1 MSSLE
6 QFSEL
11 VKQHLHDD
19 VQQLAL
25 QRNRFPQLSDADFR
39 FLLQQ
44 VEGYQRTCEKLPTL
58 SALPDWWFP
67 VRLSCEQCSSEATAR
82 YKAQIISPS
91 TLDLQPSTLD
101 LKPSTF
107 ATLIDLTAG
116 YGIDTFHLAECA
128 REAHYVE
135 RNAELCR
142 IAEHNFQLYRPH
154 IQVHN
159 TTAESFLS
167 SLPISDTR
175 YPLPNSE
182 ASISPSGRPLPN
194 SKASNSPSGR
204 PLPISEASHT
214 LIYLDPARRSQ
225 SGGKVFRIENCEP
238 NVIELLPT
246 LRMHADRIL
255 IKFSPMLDITAALR
269 VLGTDWDTHIVAVN
283 NEVKEVLFLT
293 GNGVIHAVNIRTR
306 EMRTDRFC
314 FRPEDE
320 KQAPLRL
327 APAIQQ
333 YIYEPNAA
341 IIKAGAY
348 RLIAEQYDLQKLD
361 TNTHLYTSDTHM
373 AGFPGRIWQV
383 IDAEIKEPKKQL
395 DKSARYSILSRNYPL
410 SPEEIRKKYKLRD
423 GDEQYLIAARHQ
435 GKPLLISAKRMR

>member
-25 QRNRFPQLSDADFR
+25 QRNRFPQLTDADFR

-44 VEGYQRTCEKLPTL
+44 VEGYQRTCDKLPTL

-67 VRLSCEQCSSEATAR
+67 VRLSCEQCSSEATSR
-82 YKAQIISPS
+82 YKVAIVQSFNLQPS
-91 TLDLQPSTLD
+91 TLDLSPSTLD

-167 SLPISDTR
+167 SLPHH
-175 YPLPNSE
+175 PLAQRPIGGTPSNSA
-182 ASISPSGRPLPN
+182 ASI
-194 SKASNSPSGR
+194 SPSGR
-204 PLPISEASHT
+204 PLPISEASNT

-225 SGGKVFRIENCEP
+225 SGGKVFRIEDCEP

-283 NEVKEVLFLT
+283 NEVKEVLFVT
-293 GNGVIHAVNIRTR
+293 GKGVIHAVNIRTR

-348 RLIAEQYDLQKLD
+348 RLIAEQYELQKLD

-410 SPEEIRKKYKLRD
+410 SPDEIRKKYKLRD

-435 GKPLLISAKRMR
+435 GKPLLISAMRMR

>member
-1 MSSLE
+1 MSLPE

-44 VEGYQRTCEKLPTL
+44 IEGRQRTSEKLPML

-67 VRLSCEQCSSEATAR
+67 VRLSCEQCSSEATAG
-82 YKAQIISPS
+82 YKAAIVQS
-91 TLDLQPSTLD
+91 LDLQPSTLD
-101 LKPSTF
+101 LKPSTLD
-107 ATLIDLTAG
+107 TLIDLTAG
-116 YGIDTFHLAECA
+116 YGIDTFHLAALA

-135 RNAELCR
+135 RNAELCA
-142 IAEHNFQLYRPH
+142 IAQHNFALYRPH

-159 TTAESFLS
+159 TTAEDFLTQY
-167 SLPISDTR
+167 PISDT
-175 YPLPNSE
+175 
-182 ASISPSGRPLPN
+182 
-194 SKASNSPSGR
+194 SKAD
-204 PLPISEASHT
+204 

-225 SGGKVFRIENCEP
+225 SGGKVFRIEDCEP
-238 NVIELLPT
+238 NVLTLLPT
-246 LRMHADRIL
+246 LRAKARRVM
-255 IKFSPMLDITAALR
+255 IKFSPMLDTTAALR
-269 VLGTDWDTHIVAVN
+269 AMGGDWDTHIVAVN

-293 GNGVIHAVNIRTR
+293 GQGATYAVNICATH
-306 EMRTDRFC
+306 TDVFRFSEAEE
-314 FRPEDE
+314 RAA
-320 KQAPLRL
+320 QVRL
-327 APAIQQ
+327 ATGVQQ

-348 RLIAEQYDLQKLD
+348 RLISERYGLSKLD
-361 TNTHLYTSDTHM
+361 TNTHLYTSDTLLPD
-373 AGFPGRIWQV
+373 FPGRVWQV
-383 IDAEIKEPKKQL
+383 VDAEIKDPKKQL
-395 DKSARYSILSRNYPL
+395 LSSVRYSILSRNYPL

-435 GKPLLISAKRMR
+435 GKPLLIGAKRL

>member
-1 MSSLE
+1 MTNLIR
-6 QFSEL
+6 
-11 VKQHLHDD
+11 QHMHDD

-44 VEGYQRTCEKLPTL
+44 VDGYQRTCEKLPIL

-67 VRLSCEQCSSEATAR
+67 VRLSCEQCSSEATAG
-82 YKAQIISPS
+82 YKAQI
-91 TLDLQPSTLD
+91 
-101 LKPSTF
+101 
-107 ATLIDLTAG
+107 AGACRRLIDLTAG
-116 YGIDTFHLAECA
+116 YGIDTFHLAA
-128 REAHYVE
+128 TAGEAHYVE
-135 RNAELCR
+135 RNADLCR
-142 IAEHNFQLYRPH
+142 IAEHNFALYREN

-159 TTAESFLS
+159 TTAEAFLS
-167 SLPISDTR
+167 DLR
-175 YPLPNSE
+175 E
-182 ASISPSGRPLPN
+182 ADEA
-194 SKASNSPSGR
+194 AS
-204 PLPISEASHT
+204 T

-225 SGGKVFRIENCEP
+225 SGGKVFRIEDCEP

-246 LRMHADRIL
+246 LRKHAARIM

-269 VLGTDWDTHIVAVN
+269 ALGTDWDTHIVAVN
-283 NEVKEVLFLT
+283 NEVKEVLLVT
-293 GNGVIHAVNIRTR
+293 GEGVLHAVNIRTR

-320 KQAPLRL
+320 KQATLRL

-341 IIKAGAY
+341 IIKAGAF
-348 RLIAEQYDLQKLD
+348 RLIAEQYGLHKLD
-361 TNTHLYTSDTHM
+361 TNTHLYTSDTYM
-373 AGFPGRIWQV
+373 SGFPGRVWEV

-395 DKSARYSILSRNYPL
+395 DKAVRYSILSRNYPL

-435 GKPLLISAKRMR
+435 GKPLLISAKRLA